1 MEIIT
6 VWGVKWRVA
15 PIWEVL
21 LGIVI
26 IGLIIAFFGLLRY
39 NQSLKKKKAGA
50 YQLFLFK
57 TKQKGLTNFQSK
69 ILHSMADTLN
79 LPRPEQIFNNPGLF
93 ESAIGNFMPYLMNSE
108 ETKDSLESICHDLII
123 TYEKV
128 YHSAQFKEPLTDL
141 HSLELDTLLYFKTE
155 EDNVAIGKVD
165 TIAIDSINIKFFRKP
180 KDIMT
185 RFMDRDIDVHF
196 WRSGD
201 AEYSFTSHVNNIE
214 GNIITIPI
222 PGTFNRGKEVRHP
235 YVEVIIPCVISEMED
250 TDAESGTTKKEHPVE
265 INGTLN
271 RLNEYEAV
279 VRVSRELDYNKKYSL
294 KFKMSDFKIDM
305 VCRLLSDRT
314 ITEEETYYVTFKLI
328 RMSEPARNIIKQYIA
343 EHL

>member
-6 VWGVKWRVA
+6 VWGVKWRIA
-15 PIWEVL
+15 PVWEVL

-39 NQSLKKKKAGA
+39 YQTLKKKKASA

-69 ILHSMADTLN
+69 IMHSMADTLN
-79 LPRPEQIFNNPGLF
+79 LPRPEQLFNNPGLF
-93 ESAIGNFMPYLMNSE
+93 ESAIGNFMPYLMSSE

-128 YHSAQFKEPLTDL
+128 YHAAQFKEPLADL
-141 HSLELDTLLYFKTE
+141 RSLEVDTLLYFKTE
-155 EDNVAIGKVD
+155 EANVAIGKVD
-165 TIAIDSINIKFFRKP
+165 TITTDSINIVFFRKP

-185 RFMDRDIDVHF
+185 RFMDRDIDVYF

-214 GNIITIPI
+214 GNIINIPI
-222 PGTFNRGKEVRHP
+222 PETFNRGKEVRHP
-235 YVEVIIPCVISEMED
+235 YVEVIIPCVISGIKD
-250 TDAESGTTKKEHPVE
+250 TDSKTDTGKKEPGE

-279 VRVSRELDYNKKYSL
+279 VRVNQELDYNKKYSL
-294 KFKMSDFKIDM
+294 KFKMSDFKIDI
-305 VCRLLSDRT
+305 VCQLLSDRT
-314 ITEEETYYVTFKLI
+314 IAEDEIYYVTFKLLQ
-328 RMSEPARNIIKQYIA
+328 MSEPARNIIKQYIS

>member
-6 VWGVKWRVA
+6 VWGVKWRIA
-15 PIWEVL
+15 PVWEVL

-39 NQSLKKKKAGA
+39 YQTLKKKKASA

-69 ILHSMADTLN
+69 ILHSMADMLN

-128 YHSAQFKEPLTDL
+128 YHAAQFKEPLADL

-165 TIAIDSINIKFFRKP
+165 TITTDSINIVFFRKP

-185 RFMDRDIDVHF
+185 RFMDRDIDVYF

-214 GNIITIPI
+214 GNIINIPI
-222 PGTFNRGKEVRHP
+222 PETFNRGKEVRHP
-235 YVEVIIPCVISEMED
+235 YVEVIIPCVISEISD
-250 TDAESGTTKKEHPVE
+250 TDSKAGTGKEQPGE

-279 VRVSRELDYNKKYSL
+279 VRINQELDYNIEYSL
-294 KFKMSDFKIDM
+294 KFKMSDFKIDI
-305 VCRLLSDRT
+305 VCQLLSDRT
-314 ITEEETYYVTFKLI
+314 IAEEEIYYVTFKLL
-328 RMSEPARNIIKQYIA
+328 RMSEPARNIIKQYIS